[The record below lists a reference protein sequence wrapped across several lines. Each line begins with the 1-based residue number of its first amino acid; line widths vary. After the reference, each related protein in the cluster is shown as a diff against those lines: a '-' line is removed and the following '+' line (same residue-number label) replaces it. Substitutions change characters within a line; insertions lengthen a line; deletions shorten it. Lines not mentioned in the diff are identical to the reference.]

1 MCFSMYIS
9 VQEGSDETLT
19 KLYNDCVEG
28 LTQFRSFHI
37 QIVTR
42 LELTQGTSM
51 LMRQILRLYLYQL
64 IISPSFLSDI

>member
-42 LELTQGTSM
+42 LELTQGTSV
-51 LMRQILRLYLYQL
+51 LMR
-64 IISPSFLSDI
+64 